1 MRNKTAKFLIS
12 VVLGMLM
19 TTTSVEAKENG
30 NTAFSTAQLRQQLT
44 TQLPE
49 EQKQRIR
56 DELEAQDEI
65 LAEVSRL
72 KLEGDKQVK
81 TEIELAR
88 RKILVQ
94 AYWQLFFERNPV
106 RESDA
111 RELYSQLRQLN
122 GDKQYRLSQIVVS
135 DEGAARKVL
144 DALKDKNSFAK
155 LAKEMSLDS
164 TTAQQGGD
172 LGWRWKSD
180 LVPEFRRVI
189 DLLAKG
195 EYTTPPVALANGY
208 VILTLDG
215 VRQQAFPEFE
225 KLRSHLMKVLTFQAQ
240 QMELRRIRKK
250 SN

>member
-1 MRNKTAKFLIS
+1 MAKILIS

-19 TTTSVEAKENG
+19 TITVLEAKENG
-30 NTAFSTAQLRQQLT
+30 YAVLTTAQLRQQLT
-44 TQLPE
+44 SQLPD
-49 EQKQRIR
+49 EQKQRIS

-65 LAEVSRL
+65 LAEVARL
-72 KLEGDKQVK
+72 QLEGDKQVK

-88 RKILVQ
+88 RKVLVQ
-94 AYWQLFFERNPV
+94 AYWQYFFKRNPV
-106 RESDA
+106 QESDA
-111 RELYSQLRQLN
+111 REVYNQLRQLN

-144 DALKDKNSFAK
+144 DALKDRNSFAK
-155 LAKEMSLDS
+155 LAKEMSLDA

-180 LVPEFRRVI
+180 LVPEFRRVV
-189 DLLAKG
+189 DLLEKG

-215 VRQQAFPEFE
+215 VRQQTFPGFE
-225 KLRSHLMKVLTFQAQ
+225 KLRSHLMKILGFQAQ